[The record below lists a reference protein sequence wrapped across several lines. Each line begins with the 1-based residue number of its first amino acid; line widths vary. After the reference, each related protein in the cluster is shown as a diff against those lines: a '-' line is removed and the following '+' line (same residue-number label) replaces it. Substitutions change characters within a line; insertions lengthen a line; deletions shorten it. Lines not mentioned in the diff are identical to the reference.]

1 MAGPWS
7 AGAGFGPDGLTI
19 RGRSARELAGR
30 FGTPLVVVDEGHV
43 RERCRAFADAYE
55 RVLWAVKAFPAQAL
69 IRIAHDEGLGLLA
82 ATGGELDTCL
92 RAGVPAEDV
101 VLHGNNK
108 LDEEIDLATRA
119 GVGLLILDNEEEIDR
134 VDRAAAARGRPQP
147 VLLRI
152 APGIEVSSHAYV
164 ATGVPDTKFGIP
176 AGLAASALKR
186 ALAADH
192 LEVRGVHAHVGSQLL
207 DSAPYLGAL
216 EVALAFL
223 QEARDDGGFEAELLD
238 LGGGMGARYT
248 DEEPPEPGDIAGPV
262 REALERG
269 CAERGLPVPTLIA
282 EPGRAITSSAA
293 CTIYRVGTIKEVPGI
308 RTYVAVDGGMSDNI
322 RPALYDARYT
332 VAVASRASEAPP
344 AEVTIVGRHCESGD
358 VLARDATLPDDLA
371 RDDLVAFAGTG
382 AYEYAMASTYNKVG
396 RPAVVLV
403 GGDGP
408 RLILR
413 REEPADLA
421 RLDAGPP
428 HVDAP
433 PSPAGIEV
441 RPANARD
448 ARGVMGLVAE
458 VAAERRFIRTER
470 IASPPGEFRARLR
483 RSWTADGAE
492 IVALDGT
499 IVVGHLGV
507 AREAAPALRHVA
519 SIGMSVRRA
528 YRGRGVG
535 SALMA
540 EAIRWAREVGV
551 EKLSLSVF
559 PHNAAAIALYRKFGF
574 VEEGVFRGHTKKS
587 YGYEDEV
594 VMARWL

>member
-7 AGAGFGPDGLTI
+7 EGASFGPDGLTI
-19 RGRSARELAGR
+19 RGQLARELAER
-30 FGTPLVVVDEGHV
+30 FGTPLVVVDEEHV
-43 RERCRAFADAYE
+43 RERCRAFAAAYE

-69 IRIAHDEGLGLLA
+69 IRIAAEEGLGLLA
-82 ATGGELDTCL
+82 ATGGELDACL
-92 RAGVPAEDV
+92 RAGVPAEAV

-108 LDEEIDLATRA
+108 LDDEIDRA
-119 GVGLLILDNEEEIDR
+119 VREGVGLLILDNEEEIDR
-134 VDRAAAARGRPQP
+134 VDTAAAARGRPQP
-147 VLLRI
+147 VLLRL

-176 AGLAASALKR
+176 VGTAASALKR

-192 LEVRGVHAHVGSQLL
+192 LDVRGVHVHVGSQLL

-223 QEARDDGGFEAELLD
+223 EEARDGAGFEAELLD

-248 DEEPPEPGDIAGPV
+248 DEEAPAPADIADPV
-262 REALERG
+262 REALLRG
-269 CAERGLPVPTLIA
+269 CEERGLPVPTLIA
-282 EPGRAITSSAA
+282 EPGRAISSSAA

-332 VAVASRASEAPP
+332 VAVASRASDARS

-371 RDDLVAFAGTG
+371 RGDLVAVAGTG
-382 AYEYAMASTYNKVG
+382 AYEYAMSSSYNKVG

-408 RLILR
+408 RVILR
-413 REEPADLA
+413 REEPGDLA
-421 RLDAGPP
+421 RLDAGRPP
-428 HVDAP
+428 VDEAAP
-433 PSPAGIEV
+433 PPGIEV
-441 RPANARD
+441 RPAHPRD
-448 ARGVMGLVAE
+448 ARGVMDLVAA

-470 IASPPGEFRARLR
+470 IASPPREFRARFR
-483 RSWTADGAE
+483 GSWTADGAE
-492 IVALDGT
+492 IVALDGKT
-499 IVVGHLGV
+499 VVGHLGV
-507 AREAAPALRHVA
+507 SRETAPALRHVA
-519 SIGMSVRRA
+519 SIGMSVRRTS
-528 YRGRGVG
+528 RGRGVG
-535 SALMA
+535 SALMS